1 MISVLPTYP
10 FCILLYSKS
19 NTCFQEELEAAC
31 GTGSRTA
38 DAARLSVRSVR
49 REDFASGDLSPS
61 TLLVSFLSPAQE
73 ACKGLNIFAPL
84 PTKEFF
90 GLLAAVCVLEHLP
103 TDFWTENI
111 RQATESLLRRICWD
125 VAMSGDRGRIL
136 AWWAPACHTRGVS
149 KPHLGKS
156 FSLSTNTTV
165 FLYRHKCRFIFPI
178 LALILL
184 QFLMKTAQPS
194 QLYSPWRKK
203 SRGARRGPWRWEF
216 CKRWLLQRVSLGRL
230 RHRS

>member
-1 MISVLPTYP
+1 MAIISVLPTYP

-19 NTCFQEELEAAC
+19 NACFQEELEAAC

-38 DAARLSVRSVR
+38 DAACLSVRSVR

-156 FSLSTNTTV
+156 
-165 FLYRHKCRFIFPI
+165 I
-178 LALILL
+178 
-184 QFLMKTAQPS
+184 QFVIQHNCLPLPS
-194 QLYSPWRKK
+194 
-203 SRGARRGPWRWEF
+203 
-216 CKRWLLQRVSLGRL
+216 
-230 RHRS
+230 

>member
-1 MISVLPTYP
+1 MAIISVLPTYP

-111 RQATESLLRRICWD
+111 RQATEVL
-125 VAMSGDRGRIL
+125 VAMGIL
-136 AWWAPACHTRGVS
+136 QMLAPTTRLARQIAAPLIEHGIIPLCH
-149 KPHLGKS
+149 
-156 FSLSTNTTV
+156 
-165 FLYRHKCRFIFPI
+165 
-178 LALILL
+178 
-184 QFLMKTAQPS
+184 
-194 QLYSPWRKK
+194 
-203 SRGARRGPWRWEF
+203 
-216 CKRWLLQRVSLGRL
+216 
-230 RHRS
+230 